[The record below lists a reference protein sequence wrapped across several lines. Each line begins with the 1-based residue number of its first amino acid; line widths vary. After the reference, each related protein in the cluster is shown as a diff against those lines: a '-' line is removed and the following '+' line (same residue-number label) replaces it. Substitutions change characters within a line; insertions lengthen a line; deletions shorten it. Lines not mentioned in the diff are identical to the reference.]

1 MLNRDDI
8 TRAAQ
13 LLIDNHRDHALAA
26 AQSRIRALEFRGERE
41 TARTWT
47 EVADAIR
54 ELTHTESDA
63 WSPAMAMAV

>member
-8 TRAAQ
+8 NRAAR

-54 ELTHTESDA
+54 ELTDGEADG
-63 WSPAMAMAV
+63 WSPALAAAV